1 MKITPIILTLFITLL
16 GCGEETQDNAT
27 HGTWKRVSFV
37 NEKTDETL
45 FQDDFH
51 NSSQITID
59 FISDMRFSGSTT
71 RNTFHGNYSLE
82 DNNEKLI
89 YTSFSTTKVNESD
102 WGNLFYDKI
111 DTSYSPKTK
120 HWESTYTIQ
129 DNLLR
134 IYYVEDEHM
143 IFEKQQ

>member
-1 MKITPIILTLFITLL
+1 METCFI
-16 GCGEETQDNAT
+16 
-27 HGTWKRVSFV
+27 V

-45 FQDDFH
+45 FQNDFH

-59 FISDMRFSGSTT
+59 FKSDMRFSGSTT

-102 WGNLFYDKI
+102 LGNLFYDKI

-129 DNLLR
+129 DNQLR